1 MTKQEAIDFAALQ
14 DQLSAK
20 EAECRQLRK
29 ELHDIRSYA
38 QVLQNKLAV
47 VQLQYEDLLALV
59 KGTGPTSSCPATDT

>member
-1 MTKQEAIDFAALQ
+1 MTKQEAIDFAALH

-38 QVLQNKLAV
+38 QVLHNKLAV
-47 VQLQYEDLLALV
+47 VQLQYEASSSGQGNRPDFLL
-59 KGTGPTSSCPATDT
+59 SSD